1 MNNSLTVKQFQF
13 KMIMEFIFLVSSDVD
28 NVTICDSVHKIGQES
43 DRVTNVDVL

>member
-1 MNNSLTVKQFQF
+1 MNNSLTVKQLQF
-13 KMIMEFIFLVSSDVD
+13 EMIMKFLSLICFDVD